1 MIFCSAKKMY
11 KIITLVVDDF
21 KLGQRDLG
29 QFFFY
34 TSKKKRFYTNFKK
47 KIKTILCS
55 IIFILFNI
63 ITNK

>member
-34 TSKKKRFYTNFKK
+34 TSKKKRFYYFMFDH
-47 KIKTILCS
+47 IY
-55 IIFILFNI
+55 II
-63 ITNK
+63 